1 MQSFSRQSRSL
12 IKDDSGK
19 KPCLDHQNK
28 NHSVEIPFYLPT
40 MKPTV
45 VICPGAWP
53 VIKAF
58 GPIIELLEAEG
69 YPTQCVDFSEYRT
82 QPFVDEALI
91 NPDCAYLRKRILM
104 PLINEGTCI
113 ILLMHSYGGVY
124 GASSLEA
131 LSRETR
137 SRDGRK
143 GGIIALV
150 FVAAFVCLTGASL
163 NTVLGIDMENL
174 PRWLSFE
181 VSLRHPLPPVPCH
194 TNR

>member
-1 MQSFSRQSRSL
+1 MQSHQGPFSKNTVLGPSKQ
-12 IKDDSGK
+12 
-19 KPCLDHQNK
+19 KPF
-28 NHSVEIPFYLPT
+28 VEILFYPPT

-58 GPIIELLEAEG
+58 SPIIELLEAGG
-69 YPTQCVDFSEYRT
+69 YPTQCVNFSEYRT
-82 QPFVDEALI
+82 QPFVDEASI
-91 NPDCAYLRKRILM
+91 NPDCAYLRKRVLI
-104 PLINEGTCI
+104 PLINKGTDI

-143 GGIIALV
+143 GGITALV

-174 PRWLSFE
+174 PSWLSFE
-181 VSLRHPLPPVPCH
+181 VSPRHPLPPVPCH

>member
-1 MQSFSRQSRSL
+1 
-12 IKDDSGK
+12 
-19 KPCLDHQNK
+19 
-28 NHSVEIPFYLPT
+28 

-58 GPIIELLEAEG
+58 GPIIELLEAGG

-82 QPFVDEALI
+82 QPFADETSI
-91 NPDCAYLRKRILM
+91 NPDCAYLRTKILI
-104 PLINEGTCI
+104 PLMNEGTEI

-131 LSRETR
+131 LSREGR
-137 SRDGRK
+137 SSDGRK

-150 FVAAFVCLTGASL
+150 FVAAFICLTGASL

-181 VSLRHPLPPVPCH
+181 VSPRHSLPPVPYH
-194 TNR
+194 ANH